1 MEDSRLGSLL
11 GIGKEAEVFAFGDG
25 AAKLFRHPEA
35 KAAAFREAATMA
47 MVEQMGLP
55 LPRVRGVEQIAGRW
69 AVVMDRAAGPTLAE
83 RMRDSAAVPECIELM
98 VLLHQRIHSFPA
110 TRFSSLKS
118 RLARNIGSA
127 PALDPAHRDR
137 LLGGLAE
144 MPDGNRLCHGDF
156 HPMNIMGPA
165 GSEVVLDWI
174 DASAGDP
181 AADVCRSYVLIR
193 PVSPTLADTYA
204 DAYAAMSG
212 IGRAA
217 IMAWLPYVAAARL
230 AKGAMEDVP
239 ILLEMA
245 GARR

>member
-1 MEDSRLGSLL
+1 
-11 GIGKEAEVFAFGDG
+11 
-25 AAKLFRHPEA
+25 
-35 KAAAFREAATMA
+35 
-47 MVEQMGLP
+47 
-55 LPRVRGVEQIAGRW
+55 
-69 AVVMDRAAGPTLAE
+69 
-83 RMRDSAAVPECIELM
+83 
-98 VLLHQRIHSFPA
+98 
-110 TRFSSLKS
+110 
-118 RLARNIGSA
+118 
-127 PALDPAHRDR
+127 
-137 LLGGLAE
+137 
-144 MPDGNRLCHGDF
+144 
-156 HPMNIMGPA
+156 MNIMGPA

-230 AKGAMEDVP
+230 AEGAMEDVP